1 MSLAVI
7 VIANDFSAI
16 NVALPTMEKD
26 FDTNINTIQWV
37 VNAYA
42 LTFGVMIVTG
52 GKLADMFGRRNAFFL
67 GTAIFASM
75 SALGG
80 AAQTETWLIASRT
93 LMGIGGALMWPA
105 ILGMTFAILPEEKA
119 GLAGGIILGAAG
131 LGNALGPLIG
141 GVLTDLASW
150 RWIFFL
156 NVPVAAFAVLVTY
169 WLVHVKEPESAD
181 HKIDY
186 AGITTLSVGL
196 VSLLVALDQV
206 DDWGWG
212 DPKVIGLLA
221 LCVVML
227 IAFIPIE
234 RRADTHALV
243 PKEVMR
249 NESFTAS
256 CLAILFMSATFFA
269 ALLYLPQFMEKQL
282 GYSPLEAGVGI
293 LPFLATFAL
302 VSFIAGPLYN
312 RVGPKVL
319 AIVGAAC
326 ITVGPFLLSMVDQGS
341 GYDSLIIGMV
351 VLGIGV
357 GSFYPTA
364 TTAGVTSVDSSQT
377 SLAGGIIYM
386 FQIAGG
392 SIGLGLTTTVFSAAV
407 PPFVDGLQ
415 AGFRLD
421 ASLSS
426 SAAGFSRAQ
435 SRPPTRPK
443 DPYGQPSA
451 AALFDVVNAGTA
463 EQHVAA
469 FAAAQQ
475 VVAATADK
483 TIVAAAT
490 VEPVVTAAADEDVVA
505 DPTDQFVVATAS
517 DQFVVAGAAA
527 QRRRH
532 PHFVAD
538 DDGVVAAVGV
548 DFEAGDRAR
557 FAEQRVH
564 VAFGMGADGA
574 ADFEHRVR
582 FDCEVTAV
590 GREVDADQVRFVAAG
605 QEHGQRAFAGVGDR
619 GGKRHQQG
627 GEDQNRSLHRAG
639 IRPDRAQTSSMATT
653 RPCRRCGVGR

>member
-1 MSLAVI
+1 MGLAVI

-52 GKLADMFGRRNAFFL
+52 GRLADMFGRRNAFFL

-119 GLAGGIILGAAG
+119 GLAGGLILGAAG

-169 WLVHVKEPESAD
+169 KLVHVEEPESAD

-227 IAFIPIE
+227 IAFIPVE
-234 RRADTHALV
+234 RRAGPHALV

-293 LPFLATFAL
+293 LPFLGTFAV
-302 VSFIAGPLYN
+302 VSFVAGPLYN
-312 RVGPKVL
+312 RVGAKAL

-326 ITVGPFLLSMVDQGS
+326 ITIGPFLFSMVDEGS
-341 GYDSLIIGMV
+341 GYDSLIVGMV

-364 TTAGVTSVDSSQT
+364 TTAGVTSVDSSQA
-377 SLAGGIIYM
+377 SLAGGIVYM

-421 ASLSS
+421 AALSLVGLVI
-426 SAAGFSRAQ
+426 AVLFIGGRLFSGR
-435 SRPPTRPK
+435 RPAV
-443 DPYGQPSA
+443 D
-451 AALFDVVNAGTA
+451 TA
-463 EQHVAA
+463 
-469 FAAAQQ
+469 
-475 VVAATADK
+475 
-483 TIVAAAT
+483 
-490 VEPVVTAAADEDVVA
+490 
-505 DPTDQFVVATAS
+505 
-517 DQFVVAGAAA
+517 
-527 QRRRH
+527 
-532 PHFVAD
+532 
-538 DDGVVAAVGV
+538 
-548 DFEAGDRAR
+548 
-557 FAEQRVH
+557 
-564 VAFGMGADGA
+564 
-574 ADFEHRVR
+574 
-582 FDCEVTAV
+582 
-590 GREVDADQVRFVAAG
+590 
-605 QEHGQRAFAGVGDR
+605 
-619 GGKRHQQG
+619 
-627 GEDQNRSLHRAG
+627 
-639 IRPDRAQTSSMATT
+639 
-653 RPCRRCGVGR
+653 